1 MDAIR
6 KKMQSLKVETD
17 SYQLTTA
24 NFEAETKVKNDIS
37 DKADAEIRDLQKK
50 ITNLEGRF
58 DESFEKL
65 TQTSTQ
71 EEEKTKTLL
80 DAEDDVNNLS
90 RRLLLL
96 EEECK
101 RRDFELAS
109 TTMDLCKT
117 SKTADATARKCK
129 VLQSKNLTDEV
140 LLEGLD
146 AEVREATY
154 MKDDGEKKLDEI
166 TRRDGVMEDELKR
179 ATERATL
186 AEEKNVSLE
195 EQLRNVGENMKQLE
209 VSEEKAL
216 EREERFKEQIRALM
230 MRLKEADKRAEY
242 GEMNITKLNIRIDD
256 MEDEIVREK
265 MKIKH
270 ISNEL
275 SDTFDDMLT
284 RY

>member
-24 NFEAETKVKNDIS
+24 NFEAEAKAKNDIS